1 MDSQTQKTNFWLS
14 NGQQVRG
21 REINEEFGI
30 NIYILQYIKK
40 IRNKDLL
47 YGTGNYSRYLVIT
60 DNEK

>member
-30 NIYILQYIKK
+30 NIYTTIYKKDKKQGSTVWHRELQSVSC
-40 IRNKDLL
+40 N
-47 YGTGNYSRYLVIT
+47 N
-60 DNEK
+60 